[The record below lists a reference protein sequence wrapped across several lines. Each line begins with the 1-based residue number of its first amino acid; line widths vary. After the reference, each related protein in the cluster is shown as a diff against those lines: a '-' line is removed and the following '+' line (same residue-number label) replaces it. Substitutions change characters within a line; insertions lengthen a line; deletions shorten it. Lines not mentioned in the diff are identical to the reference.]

1 MCLDK
6 FPVEF
11 DAEGNARLSDSVEAE
26 GTDFLEDVT
35 VPEDEL
41 TPEERFGAI
50 VEELPDRAVQRV
62 HTAGAT
68 EAGETETDESTPQT
82 P

>member
-11 DAEGNARLSDSVEAE
+11 DAEGNARLSDSVEDGHTE
-26 GTDFLEDVT
+26 FLEDVT
-35 VPEDEL
+35 APDDEL

-50 VEELPDRAVQRV
+50 VEALPNRAVQRLR
-62 HTAGAT
+62 TAGAT
-68 EAGETETDESTPQT
+68 EAGETDESTPQT
-82 P
+82 L